1 MAVTD
6 EILTR
11 YKLDIQQPEQAMN
24 KYAQTLM
31 QAEEV
36 GEKAFAGIGQ
46 AAELSGQ
53 RIANTGRIVE
63 KSKSQFNSL
72 GNSINQISRELP
84 AFTMN
89 LNTGFLAISNNLP
102 ALSDA
107 INQIRKQ
114 NIELAASG
122 KQTVSVLG
130 SIAGALFSWQTALSI
145 GITLLTAYGAKIIDF
160 IAGNKEAKKSD
171 EELRKEEE
179 KLNDERMR
187 GVRIL
192 EQINVQRNKDVSLA
206 QKYRSVRAGGLEF
219 QRAELEL
226 LKAKGA
232 TDEEVFNKEQSI
244 RQNEILDLKERLNAL
259 EQSGDDRLDVMLE
272 IQSRERMIV
281 LAKERFDAEQDE
293 KARKRAKERAEFE
306 QKLRE
311 GNAKRAAADRE
322 LAASEITRITDEY
335 FAEKDREK
343 KADEDAAKQKRE
355 LLGES
360 VLEAK
365 RARERIRMILSE
377 QASDERQSYEK
388 RLEALKRMNDEF
400 LITDQEYTDATKEL
414 ALQRQFAALA
424 TISNIATALGAFSQ
438 ILGQNT
444 EAGKGLAIAQTTI
457 DTYVAAQKA
466 YLSQLQI
473 EPSAPIRATIAA
485 AAAVASGLARVA
497 AIASV
502 SVPRTSSATTRVSG
516 AESRGFKDGVVNLD
530 GPGTATSDSIPVWL
544 SRGESVI
551 TAKSTSAKR
560 DDLLALNKSVP
571 DYEALLF
578 KKYVKPAVDAEQ
590 RKQNQF
596 VENIARSIAMHTAFN
611 DARIV
616 KAIEKNRP
624 ATGKDIQ
631 RLTESIE
638 KRDRITK
645 FESNLKQSK

>member
-272 IQSRERMIV
+272 IQSRERMVV
-281 LAKERFDAEQDE
+281 LAKEKFDSEQDE

-311 GNAKRAAADRE
+311 GNAKRAATDRE

-343 KADEDAAKQKRE
+343 KADEDAARQKRE

-365 RARERIRMILSE
+365 RTRERTRMILSE
-377 QASDERQSYEK
+377 QASDERQSYQN
-388 RLEALKRMNDEF
+388 RLEALKRMRDEF
-400 LITDQEYTDATKEL
+400 LITEQEYSEASEEL
-414 ALQRQFAALA
+414 EKNRQDVFLRSLSA
-424 TISNIATALGAFSQ
+424 IGGAFGAFAQ
-438 ILGQNT
+438 LLGETT
-444 EAGKGLAIAQTTI
+444 EAGKALAIVQTTI
-457 DTYVAAQKA
+457 DTYVAAQRA
-466 YLSQLQI
+466 YTAMAGIPVVGPALGILAAAGAVAAGLDRVSQISQTQVPKPKI
-473 EPSAPIRATIAA
+473 TPPSAQ
-485 AAAVASGLARVA
+485 
-497 AIASV
+497 
-502 SVPRTSSATTRVSG
+502 
-516 AESRGFKDGVVNLD
+516 SRGFKDGVVNLD